1 MQWQQ
6 ELDLTGKVVIITGA
20 SRGIGKQAAQSFARR
35 GANLVLTARTVE
47 PDSTLPGTLGET
59 LARIEQMGAS
69 ALAVPADLASEADL
83 QRIVAAAVERF
94 GGVDV
99 LVNNAAATAGGF
111 WSQGF
116 LELSREDWLYQFAVN
131 VHAPFTLMQLVTPL
145 MERRGGG
152 RILNVTTGSG
162 EVFRLP
168 EEPRKLERVG
178 DFSLNVPGYYA
189 SKRALDRLGNALAP
203 ELASKA
209 IAVIGLMP
217 GLVATEI
224 VSLRVREDG
233 LDDSVA
239 VPMEVPARMLAYF
252 AACADPMEYTGRL
265 FWAER
270 ELKEL
275 GLDLDDQPMVTA

>member
-1 MQWQQ
+1 MQRQQ

-20 SRGIGKQAAQSFARR
+20 SRGIGKEAAQAFARR
-35 GANLVLTARTVE
+35 GANLVLAARTVE
-47 PDSTLPGTLGET
+47 PDAALPGTLGET

-69 ALAVPADLASEADL
+69 AIAVPTDLASEADL
-83 QRIVAAAVERF
+83 RRLVSAAVDRF

-116 LELSREDWLYQFAVN
+116 LELSREDWLYQFDVN
-131 VHAPFTLMQLVTPL
+131 VHAPFTLMQLVTPI

-189 SKRALDRLGNALAP
+189 SKRALDRLGNAVAP
-203 ELASKA
+203 ELASKG
-209 IAVIGLMP
+209 IYVIGLMP

-224 VSLRVREDG
+224 VTLRVREEG

-239 VPMEVPARMLAYF
+239 VPMEVPARVLAYF
-252 AACADPMEYTGRL
+252 ASCADPLEYTGRV

-275 GLDLDDQPMVTA
+275 GLELDRQPPIPA